1 MFIKLDTKHEFFAS
15 ACIST
20 QDIPCKKV
28 HCSFKHQYA
37 LLELVSKSSIY
48 LMVCYQ
54 RASYVI
60 QKNLCNLILTTPY
73 FMFGKLVFLFHS
85 FVTFCLLP
93 VTFFLF
99 FFTFWSLVVTFSS
112 LLANFCLLFVR
123 FCLLHVI
130 FCLLFATFCPLILTF
145 WSLLAHKFFTFFA
158 FESA

>member
-1 MFIKLDTKHEFFAS
+1 MFTKLDTKHELFCF
-15 ACIST
+15 CLHFYT
-20 QDIPCKKV
+20 GYTVQKV

-60 QKNLCNLILTTPY
+60 QKNLYNLILTTPY

-93 VTFFLF
+93 VTSFLF

-112 LLANFCLLFVR
+112 LLANFYLLFVR

-145 WSLLAHKFFTFFA
+145 RSLLAHKLFTFFA
-158 FESA
+158 FENN